1 MFEDLKINGLA
12 KKQKIIINRG
22 KGNEDWRYI
31 LLMNVEFHRFVGT
44 FSDFFPISGREKH
57 PEKTLINVSKTIAAE
72 E

>member
-1 MFEDLKINGLA
+1 
-12 KKQKIIINRG
+12 
-22 KGNEDWRYI
+22 
-31 LLMNVEFHRFVGT
+31 MNVEFHRFVGT